1 MRITERFEAINC
13 KPEEM
18 FFEQISQVEKLLEKK
33 GYICTERFSYGTYNL
48 FYHKEGETV
57 VFVTYYNT
65 HNKVVSFTTMSED
78 TYLKW
83 FANSKKKVAF
93 TLRTDGKMKAIVS
106 MNGTYVPLAHLAFDC
121 IPAGYCVDHIFN
133 DIRFNDSSAVRL
145 ATSEQNSRNR
155 SCSKKVAGDDFDYDA
170 SRDFREKWWLVL
182 CVTMFHEITWEQAKA
197 YNMGGDVE

>member
-1 MRITERFEAINC
+1 MGIVDDFKKIKGNA
-13 KPEEM
+13 EEKLVG
-18 FFEQISQVEKLLEKK
+18 QLSLVEKLLVEK
-33 GYICTERFSYGTYNL
+33 GYSCTERFSYGTFNW
-48 FYHKEGETV
+48 FYHKDDEPV
-57 VFVTYYNT
+57 VLVTCYST
-65 HNKVVSFTTMSED
+65 ITWLTSFATMDKVVYD
-78 TYLKW
+78 RW
-83 FANSKKKVAF
+83 FADTNKKVAF
-93 TLRTDGKMKAIVS
+93 TLRTDRKMKAIVS

-182 CVTMFHEITWEQAKA
+182 CVTMFHELTWEQAKE
-197 YNMGGDVE
+197 YNMGGGVE

>member
-1 MRITERFEAINC
+1 MKVTEQFEEIKGNT
-13 KPEEM
+13 KEKLV
-18 FFEQISQVEKLLEKK
+18 EQLSLVEKMLAER
-33 GYICTERFSYGTYNL
+33 GYTCTERLSYGTYNW

-65 HNKVVSFTTMSED
+65 HNKVISFTTMSEG

-93 TLRTDGKMKAIVS
+93 TPRTDGKLKAIVS
-106 MNGTYVPLAHLAFDC
+106 MNGTYVPLAHFAFDC

-170 SRDFREKWWLVL
+170 SRDFRENWWLVL

-197 YNMGGDVE
+197 YNMGGDAE

>member
-1 MRITERFEAINC
+1 MKLVDVFEAVKGNA
-13 KPEEM
+13 EEKLV
-18 FFEQISQVEKLLEKK
+18 EWLSVVEKLLAKR
-33 GYICTERFSYGTYNL
+33 GYTCTERLSHGTYNW
-48 FYHKEGETV
+48 FYHKDGEPV
-57 VFVTYYNT
+57 VLVVYYSTYT
-65 HNKVVSFTTMSED
+65 WLVSFTTMDKYVYDEFFAD
-78 TYLKW
+78 T
-83 FANSKKKVAF
+83 KKKVAF
-93 TLRTDGKMKAIVS
+93 TGRTDGKLKAIVS

-155 SCSKKVAGDDFDYDA
+155 SCSKKVAGDNFDYDA

-182 CVTMFHEITWEQAKA
+182 CVTMFHELTWEQAKE

>member
-18 FFEQISQVEKLLEKK
+18 FFEQISQVEKLLEEK

-93 TLRTDGKMKAIVS
+93 TLRTDRKMKAIVS

-121 IPAGYCVDHIFN
+121 IPE
-133 DIRFNDSSAVRL
+133 DIALTISLMILGS
-145 ATSEQNSRNR
+145 TT
-155 SCSKKVAGDDFDYDA
+155 
-170 SRDFREKWWLVL
+170 VL
-182 CVTMFHEITWEQAKA
+182 L
-197 YNMGGDVE
+197 